1 MKKTKENIKYNVF
14 IHSYVYPKD
23 IEKYKNLKLAI
34 EPMVMEFRIYSSGSC
49 KFQVSKIKYHAL
61 WKGFITPSF
70 QSTIFQIGTILGLL
84 YS

>member
-1 MKKTKENIKYNVF
+1 MRKIKENVKYEAF

-49 KFQVSKIKYHAL
+49 KFQVSKTNYHAL
-61 WKGFITPSF
+61 
-70 QSTIFQIGTILGLL
+70 
-84 YS
+84 